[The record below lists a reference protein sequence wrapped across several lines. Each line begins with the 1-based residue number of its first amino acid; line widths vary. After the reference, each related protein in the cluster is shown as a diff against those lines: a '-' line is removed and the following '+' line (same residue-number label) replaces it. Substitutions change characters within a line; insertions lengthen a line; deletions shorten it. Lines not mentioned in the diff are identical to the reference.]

1 MRPIAKVETLKKLN
15 IMMNF
20 MSTENYNID
29 YFRHGVIVI
38 DNGKR
43 LHVSRQ

>member
-15 IMMNF
+15 IM

-38 DNGKR
+38 DNSKR